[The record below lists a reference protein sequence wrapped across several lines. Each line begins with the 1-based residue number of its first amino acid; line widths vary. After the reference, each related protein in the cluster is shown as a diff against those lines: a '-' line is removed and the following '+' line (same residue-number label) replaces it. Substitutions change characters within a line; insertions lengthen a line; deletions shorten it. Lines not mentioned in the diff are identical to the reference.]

1 MSEKANQQS
10 EQQINHYKFCTDGA
24 FPATYY
30 KDEIAR
36 IQRIAENADNKMMDA
51 LIEYSK
57 TAIRGAFILNGA
69 AAVAL
74 LAFVAELL
82 SNKPYLIS
90 YAYWSLFLLCCGA
103 LCAVISSG
111 FSYLAQEAIQKRFSF
126 QLSGILFQY
135 FISYYDATLREE
147 KEQYETMYPSG
158 NFNEEKAGLIQS
170 RLDKIDALT
179 LEKKQA
185 LKNEDKFQKKQYRY
199 TGLSIGLI
207 VCSYVLFLSS
217 IIFAGCTFL

>member
-1 MSEKANQQS
+1 MISRV
-10 EQQINHYKFCTDGA
+10 TDQ
-24 FPATYY
+24 YRRS
-30 KDEIAR
+30 I
-36 IQRIAENADNKMMDA
+36 
-51 LIEYSK
+51 
-57 TAIRGAFILNGA
+57 
-69 AAVAL
+69 
-74 LAFVAELL
+74 
-82 SNKPYLIS
+82 
-90 YAYWSLFLLCCGA
+90 
-103 LCAVISSG
+103 ISSG

-185 LKNEDKFQKKQYRY
+185 LKNEDKFQKKQHRY

-207 VCSYVLFLSS
+207 ICSYVLFLSS